1 MATIEDLK
9 RRIRLADVIGSCIDL
24 KKQGSELKG
33 LCPFHKENS
42 PSLAVF
48 TDAAGRDRF
57 YCHGCGES
65 GDVIDWFVKFDGM
78 TEKTGLAKL
87 RELTGDDSPL
97 QREPQQPREKPK
109 FTFTDAPHNE
119 PAPFSI
125 YSHKAQGIRKVVDA
139 WPYRSPAGALL
150 GYTCRVE
157 VDGKKE
163 VIPIRWTLEKGW
175 RQKSLDIPRPL
186 YGADLLAERPDL
198 NAIIAEGEKAV
209 DAGRRIMDGFDV
221 NVATWAGGCGA
232 THHSDWSQLAGKKV
246 VLWPDC
252 DSKRYPDNHPR
263 AGELMPYIEQP
274 GMVAMLNIAGMLEDL
289 GAEVRIVAVPA
300 PGTAESWP
308 DGEDF
313 ADLEV
318 KGWTRGDVLAFITDN
333 ARTAAEL
340 LAAHPVPEDLPP
352 DDGGGD
358 YVGEPAFYDD
368 NGDDGDLPPVPKR
381 WFPGAD
387 AHLPFKILGYYGTTY
402 FYYTRDANRV
412 VALSLAA
419 HKAPNLFTLADAD
432 WWKKHFPGRRGDASW
447 TDAANHLIRFSTVK
461 GTFNDDHLCGNGAH
475 WDNERAVV
483 NIGDGLIVDGRRVG
497 YLEHDSENTYISG
510 EVIPVDLEHPLDN
523 EEAVKLL
530 ALCQGFRWERPINAH
545 FAAGWTFIAPIG
557 GALDYRPSIWPTGSS
572 GVGKTTLQT
581 KVIRPCLGR
590 FGLFCASST
599 TEAGLR
605 QKLGNASIP
614 VQFDE
619 FESTS
624 QGEQKR
630 TAGIESLVIQGAT
643 DDGAGIYKGGAD
655 GNSIRYQARS
665 MFCFSSIT
673 VDLASKATSSRIT
686 ALGMLPALEG
696 QGERFKKLKR
706 LIATT
711 LTPAYVASLQ
721 ARAIMLIPVI
731 RHNGQVFAQALN
743 EKFNDARMGDQYGT
757 LLAGSYALHSTN
769 KITLE
774 AAIEW
779 VAAQDWEEERHV
791 VEDGDELRL
800 INFITG
806 QSMRLSTEGGV
817 FIDYN
822 IGELVEAIRGQN
834 KADGLS
840 IENAKAGLAR
850 YGIKAD
856 IQTHMLQIA
865 NQHPKLAR
873 MLKDTEWST
882 SWPRTLARIPGAQ
895 KNNPSIRFAGTK
907 ARFVAVPFEA
917 LD

>member
-24 KKQGSELKG
+24 KKDGTGLKG
-33 LCPFHKENS
+33 LCPLHGESS
-42 PSLAVF
+42 PSLSVW
-48 TDAAGRDRF
+48 TDETGRDRWHCF
-57 YCHGCGES
+57 GCKKG
-65 GDVIDWFVKFDGM
+65 GDVIDWFVEFDKM
-78 TEKTGLAKL
+78 SEKAGIKKL

-97 QREPQQPREKPK
+97 AREPQQPPKKPK
-109 FTFTDAPHNE
+109 YTFVDAPDNAE
-119 PAPFSI
+119 PPFSI
-125 YSHKAQGIRKVVDA
+125 YSHKADGVAKVVNA
-139 WPYRSPAGALL
+139 WAYRSPAGALL

-163 VIPIRWTLEKGW
+163 VIPVRWTLEKGW

-186 YGADLLAERPDL
+186 YGADLIAQRPDL
-198 NAIIAEGEKAV
+198 NCIIAEGEKAT
-209 DAGRRIMDGFDV
+209 DAGRRILGDFAV
-221 NVATWAGGCGA
+221 HVATWAGGCGA
-232 THHSDWSQLAGKKV
+232 THHADWSLLAGQKV
-246 VLWPDC
+246 LLWPDC

-263 AGELMPYIEQP
+263 AGQLMPYLEQP
-274 GMVAMLNIAGMLEDL
+274 GMAAMLAIAVTLEGL
-289 GAEVRIVAVPA
+289 GCDVRIVEVPE

-308 DGEDF
+308 DGHDF

-318 KGWTRGDVLAFITDN
+318 DGWTRGDVLAFITDK
-333 ARTAAEL
+333 ARPAADL
-340 LAAHPVPEDLPP
+340 LAAHAVPDEMPDAYAGDDLGDPP
-352 DDGGGD
+352 D
-358 YVGEPAFYDD
+358 YTDD
-368 NGDDGDLPPVPKR
+368 DSGDLPPVPGR
-381 WFPGAD
+381 WYPGAD
-387 AHLPFKILGYYGTTY
+387 AHLPFKVLGYYGTTY

-419 HKAPNLFTLADAD
+419 HKAPNLFTLADAS

-447 TDAANHLIRFSTVK
+447 TDAANYLIRYSTVK

-475 WDNERAVV
+475 WDAGRAVV
-483 NIGDGLIVDGRRVG
+483 NIGDGLIVDGRRVD

-510 EVIPVDLEHPLDN
+510 EVIPVDLEHPLDT

-624 QGEQKR
+624 QKEQQR
-630 TAGIESLVIQGAT
+630 TTGIESLVIQGAT

-673 VDLASKATSSRIT
+673 VDLASKATASRIT

-696 QGERFKKLKR
+696 QAESFKKLKK
-706 LIATT
+706 LIAAT
-711 LTPAYVASLQ
+711 LTPAYVAALQ
-721 ARAIMLIPVI
+721 ARAIRLIPVI

-743 EKFNDARMGDQYGT
+743 EKFHDARMGDQYGT
-757 LLAGSYALHSTN
+757 LLAGSYALHSS
-769 KITLE
+769 KEITLE
-774 AAIEW
+774 AAIAWIES
-779 VAAQDWEEERHV
+779 QDWTEERHV
-791 VEDGDELRL
+791 VEEGDELRL
-800 INFITG
+800 INYITG
-806 QSMRLSTEGGV
+806 QSIRLSTEGGV

-822 IGELVEAIRGQN
+822 IGELIEAIRGQN

-850 YGIKAD
+850 FGLKVD

-873 MLKDTEWST
+873 ILKDTEWST

-907 ARFVAVPFEA
+907 ARFVAVPFEV